1 MKKLVYVAGPFSPS
15 NGREMEKNTEFAER
29 VGRYAQSLGYA
40 PVVPHSSI
48 LRQVYGDDSIKQD
61 RLEGTLSTLA
71 VMMAVMDTEDSEL
84 WVIKNEDGKMS
95 EGTYEE
101 WSIWMENRGSR
112 SMRLLEASLWEK
124 EMEKFYLDQLIEAT
138 INSKEDPW
146 NLERY

>member
-15 NGREMEKNTEFAER
+15 NGKEMDKNTEFAER

-138 INSKEDPW
+138 TNSKEDPW

>member
-15 NGREMEKNTEFAER
+15 NGKEMDKNTEFAER

>member
-15 NGREMEKNTEFAER
+15 NGKEMEKNTEFAER